1 MAQIRTTR
9 RSAQRQPSRRPARA
23 EPTLTFAIPD
33 RSSPWRL
40 AMSSVM
46 IRVTPN
52 DFDSW
57 RAAHESCR
65 RLRRNF
71 AVTQERIYQGLDEQG
86 TALVELETT
95 DVARTMA
102 WFTSAQI
109 AKRSHKVTLGSIA
122 QRLDRCPSCRRR
134 VKTDPVS
141 PPEY

>member
-1 MAQIRTTR
+1 MT
-9 RSAQRQPSRRPARA
+9 
-23 EPTLTFAIPD
+23 
-33 RSSPWRL
+33 
-40 AMSSVM
+40 SVM

-71 AVTQERIYQGLDEQG
+71 AVTQERIYQDLDEQG

-102 WFTSAQI
+102 WFTSAEF
-109 AKRSHKVTLGSIA
+109 AKASQGITVRH
-122 QRLDRCPSCRRR
+122 R
-134 VKTDPVS
+134 VLYVAELARAETGS
-141 PPEY
+141 PPTRA